1 MVILLTSCSRPGPTT
16 RSFQRADITGEWTHR
31 DSGPATQ
38 SSSQSYTVSLLGHP
52 RGLGAVL
59 GATQSSSQSYTVS
72 LNLREDGAFEQVI
85 KIDGD
90 PAVQKASGTWV
101 LTGSRISLK
110 GLLTHDWDRVSD
122 TATWTKADA
131 DWWFVDWHDS
141 DQRVALFGA
150 LHPDPDAFA
159 PWTNN
164 R

>member
-1 MVILLTSCSRPGPTT
+1 MKTITAAILIVILLASCSRPGPTT
-16 RSFQRADITGEWTHR
+16 RSFQHADITGEWTHR

-38 SSSQSYTVSLLGHP
+38 SSSQSYTVSL
-52 RGLGAVL
+52 
-59 GATQSSSQSYTVS
+59 
-72 LNLREDGAFEQVI
+72 NLREDGVFEQVI

-90 PAVQKASGTWV
+90 PAVHKASGTWV

-110 GLLTHDWDRVSD
+110 GLLTHDWDRDSD

-131 DWWFVDWHDS
+131 DWWFVDCHGS

-159 PWTNN
+159 PWTKN

>member
-1 MVILLTSCSRPGPTT
+1 MKTITAAILMVILLTSCSRPGPTT

-31 DSGPATQ
+31 DSGP
-38 SSSQSYTVSLLGHP
+38 
-52 RGLGAVL
+52 
-59 GATQSSSQSYTVS
+59 ATQSSSQSYTVS

>member
-1 MVILLTSCSRPGPTT
+1 MKMITAAILMVILLASCSRPGPTT
-16 RSFQRADITGEWTHR
+16 RSFQRTDITGEWTHR
-31 DSGPATQ
+31 DSDPATQ
-38 SSSQSYTVSLLGHP
+38 SSSL
-52 RGLGAVL
+52 
-59 GATQSSSQSYTVS
+59 SYTVS
-72 LNLREDGAFEQVI
+72 LNLREDGVFEQVI

-90 PAVQKASGTWV
+90 RAVHKASGTWV

-131 DWWFVDWHDS
+131 DWWFVDWHGS

-159 PWTNN
+159 PWTKN

>member
-1 MVILLTSCSRPGPTT
+1 MKTITAAILMVILLTSCSRPGPTT

-31 DSGPATQ
+31 DSGPATK
-38 SSSQSYTVSLLGHP
+38 
-52 RGLGAVL
+52 
-59 GATQSSSQSYTVS
+59 SSSQSYTVS

>member
-1 MVILLTSCSRPGPTT
+1 MKKITAAILMVILLTSCSRPGPTT

-31 DSGPATQ
+31 DSGP
-38 SSSQSYTVSLLGHP
+38 
-52 RGLGAVL
+52 
-59 GATQSSSQSYTVS
+59 ATQSSSQSYTVS

>member
-1 MVILLTSCSRPGPTT
+1 MKKITAAILMVILLTSCSRPGPTT

-38 SSSQSYTVSLLGHP
+38 SSSQSYTVSL
-52 RGLGAVL
+52 
-59 GATQSSSQSYTVS
+59 
-72 LNLREDGAFEQVI
+72 NLREDGAFKQVI